1 MMEDS
6 ERRKH
11 PRREA
16 QLNVRLFRLT
26 DEGDASFYFGN
37 SVNVS
42 TGGALIETSHIR
54 SLQTGSQVRMCLVN
68 ESYAGPFNPVM
79 LSWDA
84 EVVRAEPAP
93 RQRIAV
99 KFMGYPKV
107 ISC

>member
-1 MMEDS
+1 M
-6 ERRKH
+6 
-11 PRREA
+11 
-16 QLNVRLFRLT
+16 NVRLFRLSG
-26 DEGDASFYFGN
+26 EGDASFFSGN

-42 TGGALIETSHIR
+42 TGGALIDAPHVH
-54 SLQTGSQVRMCLVN
+54 SLQPGSQVRMCMINKSRV
-68 ESYAGPFNPVM
+68 GPLDAVM

-84 EVVRAEPAP
+84 EVVRTELTP